1 MKTKLFRLLGILF
14 ALVIL
19 QNMGFT
25 ITAFDCSNPEEAK
38 ITSHEEG
45 NEQDYE
51 IAPQCEDS
59 VKDFLDE

>member
-1 MKTKLFRLLGILF
+1 MKTKFYRLLGILF

-19 QNMGFT
+19 QNIGFT
-25 ITAFDCSNPEEAK
+25 ITTLDCSNPEKAE
-38 ITSHEEG
+38 ITLHEEG